1 MAYLWQSYL
10 NTGKAVKIRCMVLT
24 LSQVRKGEMYGLHLY
39 KHFCPSLFG
48 VASDPKYNT
57 HSRWEKEKKI
67 NPCNFSFSLATDIIP
82 YTSAS
87 SNFLTYPVSGQY
99 SGKFLLL
106 FFTVSF
112 KHLGNSQPNKVLSEA
127 QPRFVQRQS
136 KVIRNKPYQDL
147 YLEWKNS

>member
-1 MAYLWQSYL
+1 MGCICI
-10 NTGKAVKIRCMVLT
+10 NTFGPHCL
-24 LSQVRKGEMYGLHLY
+24 ELHLI
-39 KHFCPSLFG
+39 P
-48 VASDPKYNT
+48 NT
-57 HSRWEKEKKI
+57 ILILGGKRKKKI